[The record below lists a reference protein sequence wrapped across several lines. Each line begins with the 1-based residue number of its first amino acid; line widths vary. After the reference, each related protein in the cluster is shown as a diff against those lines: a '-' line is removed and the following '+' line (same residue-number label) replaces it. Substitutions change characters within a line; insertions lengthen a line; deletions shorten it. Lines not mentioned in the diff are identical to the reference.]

1 MRFHWFLPTT
11 GDGHQVRPATT
22 TTGADPGRG
31 PARPATLGY
40 LTQVARAAEASGFGA
55 LLTPVGS
62 GCPDPLVVCAAVA
75 QHTERIK
82 LLVAFRPGFTLPTLF
97 AQQTQAFQALTGG
110 RLLLNAVTGGDPRE
124 QRGYGDFLDH
134 DQRYARTAEYLDVLR
149 RSWAGAPFDFTGDHY
164 RVEAGGLA
172 TPLADPPPIYFGGAS
187 PAAERV
193 AAAHADVYL
202 MWGEPPAAIAERADR
217 IRAAAGGRLRLG
229 IRLHVIARET
239 AEEAWGEADRLLAGM
254 RPAQIAA
261 AQARFARMDSVG
273 QQRMASL
280 HNARSADLEIAP
292 NLWAGVGLVREG
304 AGTAL
309 VGSYADVEERI
320 RGYAALGI
328 DEFILSGWPHLE
340 EAYRVGEF
348 LLPRLAEDQ
357 RAVQSAGQPATQS
370 AGQPP
375 DQPATQSAG
384 QPPDQ
389 PATQSATQSTD
400 ESAGQPATQST
411 G

>member
-22 TTGADPGRG
+22 TAGADPGAG

-40 LTQVARAAEASGFGA
+40 LAQIARAAEASGFGA

-82 LLVAFRPGFTLPTLF
+82 LLVAFRPGFTLPTVF
-97 AQQTQAFQALTGG
+97 AQQTQAFQALAGD
-110 RLLLNAVTGGDPRE
+110 RLLLNAVTGGDPKE
-124 QRGYGDFLDH
+124 QRAYGDFLDH
-134 DQRYARTAEYLDVLR
+134 DARYARTDEYLAVLR
-149 RSWAGAPFDFTGDHY
+149 RSWAGQPFDFAGDHY
-164 RVEAGGLA
+164 RVEGGGLVE
-172 TPLADPPPIYFGGAS
+172 PLADPPEIYFGGAS

-193 AAAHADVYL
+193 AARQADVYL
-202 MWGEPPAAIAERADR
+202 MWGEPPAAIAQRIGR
-217 IRAAAGGRLRLG
+217 IRAAAAGQGRTLRLG

-239 AEEAWGEADRLLAGM
+239 AEEAWGEAGRLLAHM
-254 RPAQIAA
+254 KPEQIAA

-273 QQRMASL
+273 QRRMAVL
-280 HNARSADLEIAP
+280 HNGHAGHLEIAP

-309 VGSYADVEERI
+309 VGSYTEVEERI
-320 RGYAALGI
+320 REYAALGI

-348 LLPRLAEDQ
+348 LLHRLA
-357 RAVQSAGQPATQS
+357 ASVVAA
-370 AGQPP
+370 
-375 DQPATQSAG
+375 
-384 QPPDQ
+384 
-389 PATQSATQSTD
+389 
-400 ESAGQPATQST
+400 
-411 G
+411 